1 MDEFLKS
8 WAESKGLNDDYFKY
22 EGTKEL
28 EESLSCFFA
37 EIRKRD
43 GSDYDPDSLRVM
55 FAALGR
61 HLKHNNKITLRAT
74 NNVGNNTLEKGGEER
89 RGED

>member
-1 MDEFLKS
+1 MDECLKS

-61 HLKHNNKITLRAT
+61 HLKHNNKITLRAA

>member
-1 MDEFLKS
+1 MSVLKS
-8 WAESKGLNDDYFKY
+8 WAECKGLNDDYFKY
-22 EGTKEL
+22 EAKEP
-28 EESLSCFFA
+28 EESVSCFLA
-37 EIRKRD
+37 EI
-43 GSDYDPDSLRVM
+43 GSHYDPDSLRVM
-55 FAALGR
+55 FAALGK

>member
-1 MDEFLKS
+1 MSILKS
-8 WAESKGLNDDYFKY
+8 RAESKGLNDDYFKY
-22 EGTKEL
+22 EAKEL

-37 EIRKRD
+37 DIRKRD
-43 GSDYDPDSLRVM
+43 GSDHDLDSLRVM

-61 HLKHNNKITLRAT
+61 HLKHNNKITSRAT
-74 NNVGNNTLEKGGEER
+74 TKVGNNTLEKGGEER